1 MFSCLWCS
9 KIKQWGFDGPGLVVD
24 YSFSRCVMSLTLEL
38 CSLPNPARRKRTPMF
53 CAHNVSAQ
61 HLKHAHT
68 HTRLE
73 LSYVTLLRMDKGSA
87 GDIVCRPL
95 LFLSHPSA
103 LLKWVVL
110 KARPVTLVS
119 EAQYHKSNTPFHC
132 CQVLMQ
138 KEFCFMDTWKKM
150 LQCYL
155 MILIYTLVW
164 NLMISVL
171 VLEGTVKNAVVQKTC
186 CSSFSGTWR

>member
-1 MFSCLWCS
+1 
-9 KIKQWGFDGPGLVVD
+9 
-24 YSFSRCVMSLTLEL
+24 MSLTLEL

-53 CAHNVSAQ
+53 CAHNVPAQ

-73 LSYVTLLRMDKGSA
+73 LRYVTLLRMDKGSA

-103 LLKWVVL
+103 LLKWMVL
-110 KARPVTLVS
+110 RARPVTLVS

-138 KEFCFMDTWKKM
+138 KEFCFYGHLEKNAAVLPDDFD
-150 LQCYL
+150 
-155 MILIYTLVW
+155 IHTLVW
-164 NLMISVL
+164 NLMISIL
-171 VLEGTVKNAVVQKTC
+171 VLEGTVKNAVVQKTR
-186 CSSFSGTWR
+186 CSPFSGTWR